1 MSTFEVQK
9 VVDKKQIKTVKI
21 LADEIWTEHFTPII
35 GSDQVDYMLL
45 KFQSEAA
52 ISEQINKGYMYYLIS
67 NNQMNIGYMA
77 VNPGNNTLFLS
88 KLYIR
93 SMVRGKGYGRQAIH
107 FLQQLAQQARLKKIT
122 LGVNKSNTNT
132 IKAYQALGFK
142 IINSVVKDIGEG
154 FVMDDYQMEKL
165 L

>member
-1 MSTFEVQK
+1 MSTFEIQK

-67 NNQMNIGYMA
+67 NNHMNIGYMA

-93 SMVRGKGYGRQAIH
+93 SMVRGKGYGGQAIH

-122 LGVNKSNTNT
+122 LGVNKNNTNT

-142 IINSVVKDIGEG
+142 IINSVVQDIGEG